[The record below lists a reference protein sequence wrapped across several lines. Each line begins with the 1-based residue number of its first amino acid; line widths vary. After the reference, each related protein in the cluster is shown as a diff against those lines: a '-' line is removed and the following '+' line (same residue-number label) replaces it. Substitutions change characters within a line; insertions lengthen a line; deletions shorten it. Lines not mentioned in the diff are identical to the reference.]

1 MGLKEGRKAEFL
13 FLEAVF
19 HDLVVVAAEV
29 DNADLAVEVGHVFDD
44 FIGPHLFEAGLVVAL
59 ADFF

>member
-1 MGLKEGRKAEFL
+1 MPNGRK
-13 FLEAVF
+13 
-19 HDLVVVAAEV
+19 LVQAVVAAEV